1 MTNELVLYDN
11 PSSSNGLK
19 VRILLAELGTTPA
32 VVTIPLDGER
42 PASYL
47 EVHPFGTVPCLVV
60 GTLVIVES
68 NTILRYLAQV
78 AERDDLYPPDPARRA
93 RVDMLLDAL
102 SLSVRS
108 ELWGVEE
115 VVLYGLDLPAEDLA
129 ERVACLSGTLDRWER
144 LVATNDGY
152 LPDMTIADIA
162 MAGRLV
168 HLDELPLEAN
178 RWPVTMRRLG
188 DVRGRDAYRVAT
200 SVA

>member
-47 EVHPFGTVPCLVV
+47 EVHPFGTVPCLVD
-60 GTLVIVES
+60 GPLVIVES

-78 AERDDLYPPDPARRA
+78 AERDDLYPSDPARRA

-102 SLSVRS
+102 SLSVRP
-108 ELWGVEE
+108 ELWSVEE

-129 ERVACLSGTLDRWER
+129 ERVACLCDTLDRWER

-152 LPDMTIADIA
+152 LPDLTIADIA

-168 HLDELPLEAN
+168 HLDELPLGAN

-200 SVA
+200 AVS

>member
-108 ELWGVEE
+108 ELWAVEE

-168 HLDELPLEAN
+168 HLDELPLETN
-178 RWPVTMRRLG
+178 RWPVTLRRLG
-188 DVRGRDAYRVAT
+188 DVRGRDAYRVAI

>member
-47 EVHPFGTVPCLVV
+47 EVHPFGTVPCLVD
-60 GTLVIVES
+60 GPLVIVES

-78 AERDDLYPPDPARRA
+78 AERDDLYPSDPARRA

-129 ERVACLSGTLDRWER
+129 ERVACLSGTFDRWER

-178 RWPVTMRRLG
+178 RWPVTLRRLG